1 MKLLLGKIDTIA
13 EYAETVLKINKAD
26 IVYYPAIPTHHT
38 ELGKYIDIAKEKLP
52 SVITTQNVEMMDVLL
67 DSDLDFE
74 VITVRKVDDV
84 IHSRLLSKKEV
95 VEDRRKFRFDPRD

>member
-38 ELGKYIDIAKEKLP
+38 
-52 SVITTQNVEMMDVLL
+52 
-67 DSDLDFE
+67 
-74 VITVRKVDDV
+74 
-84 IHSRLLSKKEV
+84 
-95 VEDRRKFRFDPRD
+95 